1 MTTISSST
9 PLAGYLANVAKPSS
23 STPAQG
29 SNSAGTSDAVA
40 QLRSYA
46 QQLVSSSQG
55 GLLRAYQAQQSAAS
69 GVPTFSGTALSSQPS
84 STPASQ
90 IALPDVADLDRE
102 EAAKLMQQID
112 KLLASDQVSAL
123 KFVGFN
129 ADKQTESLSTYRT
142 WLQDKGGISVHV

>member
-1 MTTISSST
+1 MTTISPST
-9 PLAGYLANVAKPSS
+9 ALTGYLANAAKPASS
-23 STPAQG
+23 SPAQA

-55 GLLRAYQAQQSAAS
+55 GLLRAYQAQQSAA
-69 GVPTFSGTALSSQPS
+69 GVATFSGTALSSQPS
-84 STPASQ
+84 STSSQ
-90 IALPDVADLDRE
+90 IALPDVADLDRDD
-102 EAAKLMQQID
+102 AAKLMQQID